1 MSDELSKHRQ
11 AIDSIDEQIAALLHR
26 RAGHVVEIGRLKG
39 DGPVYRPE
47 REAQVLSRVAGVPGP
62 ISREGMSRIYTE
74 IMSVCRALERKVAV
88 AYLGPEG
95 TFSEMAVQ
103 KQFGSDIERI
113 PCASIDEAFRAVESG
128 RAHYAVVPVENSTGG
143 AVGRTL
149 DLLPGTPLRICAE
162 VVLRVRQNVMART
175 PKALK
180 DYKRAYSHAQSF
192 SQCAGWLNQ
201 NMPQAERIEVA
212 SNAEAARR
220 AASEADSCALGP
232 RIVSGKYGLT
242 ILAENVEDDSRNM
255 TRFLVLGNQT
265 VLRSGCDRTSLVMSA
280 KNRPGAVHELISPLA
295 HHGVGMSR
303 IESRPARTGQWEYLF
318 FVDLDGHETDAVVAK
333 ALAEISEHAPFL
345 KVLGSYP
352 VASESGDSR

>member
-11 AIDSIDEQIAALLHR
+11 AIDSIDEEIAALLHR

-162 VVLRVRQNVMART
+162 VVLRVRQNVMALT

-220 AASEADSCALGP
+220 AASDGESCALGP

-265 VLRSGCDRTSLVMSA
+265 VLRSGSDRTSLVMSA

-295 HHGVGMSR
+295 HHGVSMSR
-303 IESRPARTGQWEYLF
+303 IESRPAKTGQWEYLF
-318 FVDLDGHETDAVVAK
+318 FVDIDGHETDAVVAK
-333 ALAEISEHAPFL
+333 ALAEIAEHAPFL